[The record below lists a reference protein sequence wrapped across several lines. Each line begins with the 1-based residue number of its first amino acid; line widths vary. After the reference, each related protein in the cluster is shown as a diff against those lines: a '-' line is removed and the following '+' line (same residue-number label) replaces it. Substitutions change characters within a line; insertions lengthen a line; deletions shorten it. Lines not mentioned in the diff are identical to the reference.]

1 MRDNPHIL
9 HPLMHFRSFAMLS
22 FRQTALS
29 TALACAMLSSAGAQT
44 LGGANTT
51 ASDQTQAEKCDA
63 PKGTIAVTE
72 PQSEV
77 INALLRAGLQSPT
90 GLIRMIIA
98 NSNCFQVVERGQ
110 GFQNMMQERALAS
123 GGQMQSGQNIGQGQM
138 VAADFVI
145 TPSVVI
151 AANTAGGVG
160 GGLAGFGG
168 ALGVFGAIA
177 GNLKFKEASTA
188 MVMSDVRSGLQV
200 AASEGSAKKTDF
212 NIGGMLLGAGGAGAL
227 GGYSNTAEGKLIAA
241 SFLDNWNNI
250 VRNVRN
256 NPSLV
261 KATASPASQ
270 ANASNSVRA
279 DAGAVY
285 VAKIAGVKALSEP
298 KDGSREVMSLG
309 RSDEVVAEGEE
320 QNGFMK
326 VATSRGTGW
335 VKAIMMRK
343 Q

>member
-1 MRDNPHIL
+1 MRTL
-9 HPLMHFRSFAMLS
+9 SLSLLAAGSLMAF
-22 FRQTALS
+22 
-29 TALACAMLSSAGAQT
+29 SAQAQT

-63 PKGTIAVTE
+63 PKGTIAVSE

-77 INALLRAGLQSPT
+77 IAALLKSGLQSPS

-123 GGQMQSGQNIGQGQM
+123 GGQMQAGQNIGQGQM

-151 AANTAGGVG
+151 AAHTSGGVG
-160 GGLAGFGG
+160 GGLLGGFGG
-168 ALGVFGAIA
+168 GLGMLGAIA
-177 GNLKFKEASTA
+177 GNLKFKEASTS
-188 MVMSDVRSGLQV
+188 MVMADVRSGLQV

-212 NIGGMLLGAGGAGAL
+212 NVGGFILGAGGAGAL
-227 GGYSNTAEGKLIAA
+227 GGYTNTAEGKLIAA

-250 VRNVRN
+250 VKNIRS

-261 KATASPASQ
+261 QAKAGAASQ
-270 ANASNSVRA
+270 QNAAVSVKA
-279 DAGAVY
+279 DAGAVW
-285 VAKIAGVKALSEP
+285 VAKIAGVKALAEP
-298 KDGSREVMSLG
+298 RDGAREIASLG
-309 RSDEVVAEGEE
+309 RSDEVVAEGDEKD
-320 QNGFMK
+320 GFMK
-326 VATSRGTGW
+326 VATSKGSGW
-335 VKAIMMRK
+335 VKIIMMRK

>member
-1 MRDNPHIL
+1 MLRIRPTL
-9 HPLMHFRSFAMLS
+9 LAVALLTAFAV
-22 FRQTALS
+22 Q
-29 TALACAMLSSAGAQT
+29 AQT

-63 PKGTIAVTE
+63 PKGTVAVTE

-77 INALLRAGLQSPT
+77 INALLKAGLQSPT

-98 NSNCFQVVERGQ
+98 NSNCFQVVERGA

-123 GGQMQSGQNIGQGQM
+123 GGQMQAGQNIGQGQM

-212 NIGGMLLGAGGAGAL
+212 NVGGFILGAGGAGAL
-227 GGYSNTAEGKLIAA
+227 GGYTNTAEGKLIAA

-256 NPSLV
+256 NPNLTQA
-261 KATASPASQ
+261 KASPASAAN
-270 ANASNSVRA
+270 ANASARA
-279 DAGAVY
+279 DVGAVY
-285 VAKIAGVKALSEP
+285 VAKIAGVKALTEP

-309 RSDEVVAEGEE
+309 RSDEVVAEGDE

-326 VATSRGTGW
+326 VATAKGTGW

>member
-1 MRDNPHIL
+1 ML
-9 HPLMHFRSFAMLS
+9 LFRPTLIASALICTFAA
-22 FRQTALS
+22 Q
-29 TALACAMLSSAGAQT
+29 AQT
-44 LGGANTT
+44 LGGAE
-51 ASDQTQAEKCDA
+51 TQASNATLSEKCDA
-63 PKGTIAVTE
+63 PKGTIAVSE

-77 INALLRAGLQSPT
+77 VAALLKNGLQSPS

-98 NSNCFQVVERGQ
+98 NSNCFQVLERGQ
-110 GFQNMMQERALAS
+110 GFQNMMQERALTS
-123 GGQMQSGQNIGQGQM
+123 GGQMQAGQNVGQGQM

-151 AANTAGGVG
+151 AAHTSGGVG
-160 GGLAGFGG
+160 GGLLGG
-168 ALGVFGAIA
+168 LGRNMAMLGAIA

-188 MVMSDVRSGLQV
+188 MVMADVRSGLQV

-212 NIGGMLLGAGGAGAL
+212 NLGGFVLGAGGAGAL
-227 GGYSNTAEGKLIAA
+227 GGYSSTAEGKLIAA

-250 VRNVRN
+250 VRSVRN
-256 NPSLV
+256 NPSLIQT
-261 KATASPASQ
+261 KASPASQ
-270 ANASNSVRA
+270 ANAAGSLRA

-285 VAKIAGVKALSEP
+285 VAKIAGVKALAEP
-298 KDGSREVMSLG
+298 SDGAREVMSLG
-309 RSDEVVAEGEE
+309 RTDEVVAEGDE

-326 VATSRGTGW
+326 VATPRGSGW

>member
-1 MRDNPHIL
+1 M
-9 HPLMHFRSFAMLS
+9 MS
-22 FRQTALS
+22 FRLTALS
-29 TALACAMLSSAGAQT
+29 VAMVGSLLVSAQSQT
-44 LGGANTT
+44 LGGAE
-51 ASDQTQAEKCDA
+51 TQASNQSISEKCDA
-63 PKGTIAVTE
+63 PKGTIAVSE

-77 INALLRAGLQSPT
+77 VTALLRSGLQSPS

-123 GGQMQSGQNIGQGQM
+123 GGQMQAGQNVGQGQM

-151 AANTAGGVG
+151 AANTSGGVG
-160 GGLAGFGG
+160 GGLAGLGG
-168 ALGVFGAIA
+168 GFALLGAIA

-212 NIGGMLLGAGGAGAL
+212 NVGGFILGAGGAGAL
-227 GGYSNTAEGKLIAA
+227 GGYTNTAEGKLIAA

-250 VRNVRN
+250 VKNIRN
-256 NPSLV
+256 NPSLIQA
-261 KATASPASQ
+261 KAGAASQ

-279 DAGAVY
+279 DAGAVW
-285 VAKIAGVKALSEP
+285 VAKIAGVKALAEP
-298 KDGSREVMSLG
+298 RDGAREVASLG
-309 RSDEVVAEGEE
+309 RSDEVVAEGDEKD
-320 QNGFMK
+320 GFMK
-326 VATSRGTGW
+326 VATAKGTGW
-335 VKAIMMRK
+335 VKIIMMRK

>member
-1 MRDNPHIL
+1 
-9 HPLMHFRSFAMLS
+9 MHFRSFAMLS

-29 TALACAMLSSAGAQT
+29 AALACAMLASAGAQT

-77 INALLRAGLQSPT
+77 INALLKAGLQSPT

-98 NSNCFQVVERGQ
+98 NSNCFQVVERGA

-123 GGQMQSGQNIGQGQM
+123 GGQMQAGQNIGQGQM

-212 NIGGMLLGAGGAGAL
+212 NVGGFILGAGGAGAL
-227 GGYSNTAEGKLIAA
+227 GGYTNTAEGKLIAA

-250 VRNVRN
+250 VRNVRS
-256 NPSLV
+256 NPNLTQARAS
-261 KATASPASQ
+261 ATST
-270 ANASNSVRA
+270 ANANNSARA
-279 DAGAVY
+279 DVGAVY

-326 VATSRGTGW
+326 VATPRGTGW

>member
-1 MRDNPHIL
+1 
-9 HPLMHFRSFAMLS
+9 MHFRSFAMLS

-29 TALACAMLSSAGAQT
+29 AALASALLASAGAQT

-77 INALLRAGLQSPT
+77 INALLKAGLQSPT

-98 NSNCFQVVERGQ
+98 NSNCFQVVERGA

-123 GGQMQSGQNIGQGQM
+123 GGQMQAGQNIGQGQM

-212 NIGGMLLGAGGAGAL
+212 NVGGFILGAGGAGAL
-227 GGYSNTAEGKLIAA
+227 GGYTNTAEGKLIAA

-250 VRNVRN
+250 VRNVRS
-256 NPSLV
+256 NPNLTQ
-261 KATASPASQ
+261 ARASAAST
-270 ANASNSVRA
+270 ANANNSVRA

-285 VAKIAGVKALSEP
+285 VAKIAGVKALAEP
-298 KDGSREVMSLG
+298 KDGSREIMSLG
-309 RSDEVVAEGEE
+309 RSDEVVAEGDEKD
-320 QNGFMK
+320 GFIK
-326 VATSRGTGW
+326 VATPRGSAW

>member
-1 MRDNPHIL
+1 
-9 HPLMHFRSFAMLS
+9 MLLL
-22 FRQTALS
+22 RQTMIASAL
-29 TALACAMLSSAGAQT
+29 LCAAAVNAQT
-44 LGGANTT
+44 LGGA
-51 ASDQTQAEKCDA
+51 DTQASNQTLSEKCDS
-63 PKGTIAVTE
+63 PKGTIAVSE

-77 INALLRAGLQSPT
+77 VAALLRNGLQSPS

-123 GGQMQSGQNIGQGQM
+123 GGQMQAGQNVGQGQM

-151 AANTAGGVG
+151 AAHTSGGVG
-160 GGLAGFGG
+160 GGLGGFSRG
-168 ALGVFGAIA
+168 LGLLGAIA
-177 GNLKFKEASTA
+177 GNLKFKEASTS
-188 MVMSDVRSGLQV
+188 MVMADVRSGLQV
-200 AASEGSAKKTDF
+200 AASEGSAQKTDF
-212 NIGGMLLGAGGAGAL
+212 NVGGFLLGAGGAGAL
-227 GGYSNTAEGKLIAA
+227 GGYTNTAEGKLIAA

-250 VRNVRN
+250 VKNIRN
-256 NPSLV
+256 NPSLIQA
-261 KATASPASQ
+261 KAGAASQ

-285 VAKIAGVKALSEP
+285 VAKIAGVKALAEP
-298 KDGSREVMSLG
+298 KDGAREIASLG
-309 RSDEVVAEGEE
+309 RSDEVVAEGDE

-326 VATSRGTGW
+326 VATARGSAW
-335 VKAIMMRK
+335 VKTIMMRK

>member
-1 MRDNPHIL
+1 
-9 HPLMHFRSFAMLS
+9 MLS

-29 TALACAMLSSAGAQT
+29 AALACAMLASAGAQT

-77 INALLRAGLQSPT
+77 INALLKAGLQSPT

-98 NSNCFQVVERGQ
+98 NSNCFQVVERGA

-123 GGQMQSGQNIGQGQM
+123 GGQMQAGQNIGQGQM

-212 NIGGMLLGAGGAGAL
+212 NVGGFILGAGGAGAL
-227 GGYSNTAEGKLIAA
+227 GGYTNTAEGKLIAA

-250 VRNVRN
+250 VRNVRS
-256 NPSLV
+256 NPNLTQARAS
-261 KATASPASQ
+261 ATST
-270 ANASNSVRA
+270 ANANNSARA
-279 DAGAVY
+279 DVGAVY

-326 VATSRGTGW
+326 VATPRGTGW

>member
-1 MRDNPHIL
+1 MFL
-9 HPLMHFRSFAMLS
+9 L
-22 FRQTALS
+22 RQTLIA
-29 TALACAMLSSAGAQT
+29 SAVVCTVAAHAQT
-44 LGGANTT
+44 LGGAE
-51 ASDQTQAEKCDA
+51 TQASNQTLSEKCDA
-63 PKGTIAVTE
+63 PKGTIAVSE

-77 INALLRAGLQSPT
+77 VAALLRSGLQSPS

-123 GGQMQSGQNIGQGQM
+123 GGQMQAGQNVGQGQM

-151 AANTAGGVG
+151 AAHTSGGVG
-160 GGLAGFGG
+160 GGLLGGFGG
-168 ALGVFGAIA
+168 GLGLLGAIA
-177 GNLKFKEASTA
+177 GNLKFKEASTS
-188 MVMSDVRSGLQV
+188 MVMADVRSGIQV

-212 NIGGMLLGAGGAGAL
+212 NLGGFVLGAGGAGAL
-227 GGYSNTAEGKLIAA
+227 GGYTNTAEGKLIAA

-250 VRNVRN
+250 VKNIRN
-256 NPSLV
+256 NPSLIQA
-261 KATASPASQ
+261 KAGAASQ

-279 DAGAVY
+279 DAGAVW
-285 VAKIAGVKALSEP
+285 VAKIAGVKALAEP
-298 KDGSREVMSLG
+298 KDGAREVVSLG

-320 QNGFMK
+320 QNGYMK
-326 VATSRGTGW
+326 VATAKGTGW

>member
-1 MRDNPHIL
+1 ML
-9 HPLMHFRSFAMLS
+9 HLRPTLL
-22 FRQTALS
+22 
-29 TALACAMLSSAGAQT
+29 ALALLAGFAVQAQT

-77 INALLRAGLQSPT
+77 INALLKAGLQSPT

-98 NSNCFQVVERGQ
+98 NSNCFQVVERGA

-123 GGQMQSGQNIGQGQM
+123 GGQMQAGQNIGQGQM

-151 AANTAGGVG
+151 AAHTSGGVG
-160 GGLAGFGG
+160 GGLLGGFGG
-168 ALGVFGAIA
+168 GLGMLGAIA
-177 GNLKFKEASTA
+177 GNLKFKEASTS

-212 NIGGMLLGAGGAGAL
+212 NVGGFILGAGGAGAL
-227 GGYSNTAEGKLIAA
+227 GGYTNTAEGKLIAA

-256 NPSLV
+256 NANLTQA
-261 KATASPASQ
+261 KASSASTAN
-270 ANASNSVRA
+270 ANASARA
-279 DAGAVY
+279 DVGAVY
-285 VAKIAGVKALSEP
+285 VAKIAGVKALTEP
-298 KDGSREVMSLG
+298 RDGAREVMSLG

-320 QNGFMK
+320 KDGFMK
-326 VATSRGTGW
+326 VATPKGTGW

>member
-1 MRDNPHIL
+1 
-9 HPLMHFRSFAMLS
+9 MLS
-22 FRQTALS
+22 LRQTAVS
-29 TALACAMLSSAGAQT
+29 AALGAMFFVGAQAQT

-51 ASDQTQAEKCDA
+51 ASDQAQAEKCDA

-77 INALLRAGLQSPT
+77 INALLKAGLQSPT
-90 GLIRMIIA
+90 GLIRMIIS
-98 NSNCFQVVERGQ
+98 NSNCFQVVERGA
-110 GFQNMMQERALAS
+110 GFQNMMQERALAQ
-123 GGQMQSGQNIGQGQM
+123 GGQMQAGQNIGQGQM
-138 VAADFVI
+138 VAADFVV

-151 AANTAGGVG
+151 AAHTSGGVG
-160 GGLAGFGG
+160 GGLAGLSRG
-168 ALGVFGAIA
+168 LGVLGAIA
-177 GNLKFKEASTA
+177 GNLKFKEASTS
-188 MVMSDVRSGLQV
+188 MVMADVRSGLQV
-200 AASEGSAKKTDF
+200 AASEGSAQKTDF
-212 NIGGMLLGAGGAGAL
+212 NLGGFLLGGGGAGAL
-227 GGYSNTAEGKLIAA
+227 GGYTNTAEGKLIAA

-270 ANASNSVRA
+270 ANAANSTRA

-285 VAKIAGVKALSEP
+285 VAKIAGVKALAEP
-298 KDGSREVMSLG
+298 RDGSREVMSLG
-309 RSDEVVAEGEE
+309 RSDEVVAEGDE

-326 VATSRGTGW
+326 VATPRGTGW

>member
-1 MRDNPHIL
+1 MLIR
-9 HPLMHFRSFAMLS
+9 HPV
-22 FRQTALS
+22 ALS
-29 TALACAMLSSAGAQT
+29 AALACLLSVSAGAQT
-44 LGGANTT
+44 LGGAE
-51 ASDQTQAEKCDA
+51 TQASNQSISEKCDA
-63 PKGTIAVTE
+63 PKGTIAVSE

-77 INALLRAGLQSPT
+77 VAALLKSGLQSPS

-123 GGQMQSGQNIGQGQM
+123 GGQMQAGQNIGQGQM

-151 AANTAGGVG
+151 AAHTSGGVG
-160 GGLAGFGG
+160 GGLLGGFGG
-168 ALGVFGAIA
+168 GLGMLGAIA
-177 GNLKFKEASTA
+177 GNLKFKEASTS
-188 MVMSDVRSGLQV
+188 MVMADVRSGIQV

-212 NIGGMLLGAGGAGAL
+212 NVGGFILGAGGAGAL
-227 GGYSNTAEGKLIAA
+227 GGYTNTAEGKLIAA

-250 VRNVRN
+250 VKNIRN
-256 NPSLV
+256 NPSLIQA
-261 KATASPASQ
+261 KAGAASQ

-279 DAGAVY
+279 DAGAVW
-285 VAKIAGVKALSEP
+285 VAKIAGVKALAEP
-298 KDGSREVMSLG
+298 KDGAREVASLG

-326 VATSRGTGW
+326 VATAKGSGW
-335 VKAIMMRK
+335 VKTIMMRK

>member
-1 MRDNPHIL
+1 MTSYR
-9 HPLMHFRSFAMLS
+9 LS
-22 FRQTALS
+22 AFS
-29 TALACAMLSSAGAQT
+29 VALACTLLTSAGAQT
-44 LGGANTT
+44 LGGAETK
-51 ASDQTQAEKCDA
+51 ASDPTISEKCDS
-63 PKGTIAVTE
+63 PKGTIAVSE

-77 INALLRAGLQSPT
+77 VTALLRSGLQSPT

-123 GGQMQSGQNIGQGQM
+123 GGQMQAGQNVGQGQM

-151 AANTAGGVG
+151 AANTSGGVG

-212 NIGGMLLGAGGAGAL
+212 NLGGFVLGAGGAGAL
-227 GGYSNTAEGKLIAA
+227 GGYTNTAEGKLIAA

-250 VRNVRN
+250 VKNIRN
-256 NPSLV
+256 NPSLIQA
-261 KATASPASQ
+261 KAGAASQ
-270 ANASNSVRA
+270 ANAAGSVRA
-279 DAGAVY
+279 DAGAVW
-285 VAKIAGVKALSEP
+285 VAKIAGVKAFAEP
-298 KDGSREVMSLG
+298 KDGAREVMSLG

-320 QNGFMK
+320 KDGFMK
-326 VATSRGTGW
+326 VATPKGSGW
-335 VKAIMMRK
+335 VKTIMMRK

>member
-1 MRDNPHIL
+1 
-9 HPLMHFRSFAMLS
+9 ML
-22 FRQTALS
+22 FVRQNAVSAALS
-29 TALACAMLSSAGAQT
+29 AALSCAMFSAAHAQT

-63 PKGTIAVTE
+63 PKGTVAVTE

-77 INALLRAGLQSPT
+77 INALLRTGLQSPT

-98 NSNCFQVVERGQ
+98 NSNCFQIVERGQ

-123 GGQMQSGQNIGQGQM
+123 GGQMQAGQNVGAGQM

-151 AANTAGGVG
+151 APNTSGGLG

-168 ALGVFGAIA
+168 ALGLFGAIA
-177 GNLKFKEASTA
+177 GSLKFKEASTS

-212 NIGGMLLGAGGAGAL
+212 NLGGFVLGAGGAGAL
-227 GGYSNTAEGKLIAA
+227 GGYTNTAEGKLIAA

-261 KATASPASQ
+261 QAKASVASA
-270 ANASNSVRA
+270 ANASNSVAA

-285 VAKIAGVKALSEP
+285 VAKIAGVKALAEP
-298 KDGSREVMSLG
+298 REGSREVMSLG
-309 RSDEVVAEGEE
+309 RTDEVVAEGEE
-320 QNGFMK
+320 KNGFIK
-326 VATSRGTGW
+326 VATSSGTGW

>member
-1 MRDNPHIL
+1 
-9 HPLMHFRSFAMLS
+9 MLS

-29 TALACAMLSSAGAQT
+29 AALACAMLSSVGAQT

-51 ASDQTQAEKCDA
+51 ASDQAQAEKCDA

-77 INALLRAGLQSPT
+77 INALLKAGLQSPT

-98 NSNCFQVVERGQ
+98 NSNCFQVVERGA

-123 GGQMQSGQNIGQGQM
+123 GGQMQAGQNIGQGQM

-151 AANTAGGVG
+151 AAHTSGGVG
-160 GGLAGFGG
+160 GGLLGGFGG
-168 ALGVFGAIA
+168 GLGMLGAIA
-177 GNLKFKEASTA
+177 GNLKFKEASTS
-188 MVMSDVRSGLQV
+188 MVMADVRSGLQV

-212 NIGGMLLGAGGAGAL
+212 NVGGFILGAGGAGAL
-227 GGYSNTAEGKLIAA
+227 GGYTNTAEGKLIAA

-261 KATASPASQ
+261 QAKAGVASQ
-270 ANASNSVRA
+270 QNASNSVKA
-279 DAGAVY
+279 DAGAVW
-285 VAKIAGVKALSEP
+285 VAKIAGVKALAEP
-298 KDGSREVMSLG
+298 RDGAREVVSLG
-309 RSDEVVAEGEE
+309 RSDEVVAEGDE
-320 QNGFMK
+320 QNGYMK
-326 VATSRGTGW
+326 VATAKGSGW
-335 VKAIMMRK
+335 VKTIMMRK

>member
-1 MRDNPHIL
+1 
-9 HPLMHFRSFAMLS
+9 MHFRSFAMLS

-29 TALACAMLSSAGAQT
+29 AALACAMLSSVGAQT

-77 INALLRAGLQSPT
+77 VNALLKAGLQSPT

-98 NSNCFQVVERGQ
+98 NSNCFQVVERGA

-123 GGQMQSGQNIGQGQM
+123 GGQMQAGQNIGQGQM

-151 AANTAGGVG
+151 AAHTSGGVG
-160 GGLAGFGG
+160 GGLLGGFGG
-168 ALGVFGAIA
+168 GLGMLGAIA
-177 GNLKFKEASTA
+177 GNLKFKEASTS
-188 MVMSDVRSGLQV
+188 MVMADVRSGLQV

-212 NIGGMLLGAGGAGAL
+212 NVGGFILGAGGAGAL
-227 GGYSNTAEGKLIAA
+227 GGYTNTAEGKLIAA

-250 VRNVRN
+250 VRNVRS
-256 NPSLV
+256 NPNLTQA
-261 KATASPASQ
+261 KASPASTAN
-270 ANASNSVRA
+270 ANASAPA
-279 DAGAVY
+279 DVGAVY
-285 VAKIAGVKALSEP
+285 VAKIAGVKALAEP

-326 VATSRGTGW
+326 VATPKGSGW

-343 Q
+343 P

>member
-1 MRDNPHIL
+1 MI
-9 HPLMHFRSFAMLS
+9 S
-22 FRQTALS
+22 FRLTAMS
-29 TALACAMLSSAGAQT
+29 VAMMGSLWVSVHAQT
-44 LGGANTT
+44 LGGAE
-51 ASDQTQAEKCDA
+51 TQASNQSISEKCDA
-63 PKGTIAVTE
+63 PKGTIAVSE

-77 INALLRAGLQSPT
+77 VAALLKNGLQSPS

-123 GGQMQSGQNIGQGQM
+123 GGQMQAGQNVGQGQM

-151 AANTAGGVG
+151 AAHTSGGVG

-168 ALGVFGAIA
+168 GFALLGAIA
-177 GNLKFKEASTA
+177 GNLKFKEASTS
-188 MVMSDVRSGLQV
+188 MVMADVRSGIQV

-212 NIGGMLLGAGGAGAL
+212 NVGGFILGAGGAGAL
-227 GGYSNTAEGKLIAA
+227 GGYTNTAEGKLIAA

-250 VRNVRN
+250 VKNIRN
-256 NPSLV
+256 NPSLIQA
-261 KATASPASQ
+261 KAGAASQ

-279 DAGAVY
+279 DAGAVW
-285 VAKIAGVKALSEP
+285 VAKIAGVKALAEP
-298 KDGSREVMSLG
+298 RDGAREVASLG
-309 RSDEVVAEGEE
+309 RSDEVVAEGDEKD
-320 QNGFMK
+320 GYMK
-326 VATSRGTGW
+326 VATAKGSGW
-335 VKAIMMRK
+335 VKIIMMRK

>member
-1 MRDNPHIL
+1 
-9 HPLMHFRSFAMLS
+9 MLN
-22 FRQTALS
+22 FHRIVLFFALS
-29 TALACAMLSSAGAQT
+29 AAFVASTHAQT

-51 ASDQTQAEKCDA
+51 ASDQAQAEKCDA

-77 INALLRAGLQSPT
+77 INALLKAGLQSPT
-90 GLIRMIIA
+90 GLIRMIIS

-123 GGQMQSGQNIGQGQM
+123 GGQMQAGQNIGQGQM

-151 AANTAGGVG
+151 AAHTSGGVG
-160 GGLAGFGG
+160 GGVGGLLGGFGG
-168 ALGVFGAIA
+168 GLGLIGAIA

-188 MVMSDVRSGLQV
+188 MVMADVRSGLQV

-227 GGYSNTAEGKLIAA
+227 GGYSSTAEGKLIAA

-250 VRNVRN
+250 VRNVRS

-261 KATASPASQ
+261 QAKASGASR
-270 ANASNSVRA
+270 ANAVNSTVA
-279 DAGAVY
+279 DAGAVW
-285 VAKIAGVKALSEP
+285 VAKIAGVRALAEP
-298 KDGSREVMSLG
+298 KDGSREIASLG

-320 QNGFMK
+320 KDGFMK
-326 VATSRGTGW
+326 VATAKGTGW
-335 VKAIMMRK
+335 VKTIMMRK

>member
-1 MRDNPHIL
+1 LKHLQEFNM
-9 HPLMHFRSFAMLS
+9 SS
-22 FRQTALS
+22 FRLTVLSAALTCS
-29 TALACAMLSSAGAQT
+29 MLASVQAQT

-63 PKGTIAVTE
+63 PKGTIAVSE

-77 INALLRAGLQSPT
+77 VNALLKAGLQSPT

-98 NSNCFQVVERGQ
+98 NSNCFQVVERGA

-123 GGQMQSGQNIGQGQM
+123 GGQMQAGQNIGQGQM

-151 AANTAGGVG
+151 AAHTSGGVG
-160 GGLAGFGG
+160 GGLAGFSRG
-168 ALGVFGAIA
+168 LGVLGAIA
-177 GNLKFKEASTA
+177 GNLKFKEASTS
-188 MVMSDVRSGLQV
+188 MVMADVRSGLQV
-200 AASEGSAKKTDF
+200 AASEGSAQKTDF
-212 NIGGMLLGAGGAGAL
+212 NVGGFLLGAGGAGAL
-227 GGYSNTAEGKLIAA
+227 GGYTNTAEGKLIAA

-261 KATASPASQ
+261 QAKAAPASR
-270 ANASNSVRA
+270 ANAANSAVA
-279 DAGAVY
+279 DAGAVW
-285 VAKIAGVKALSEP
+285 VAKIAGVKALAEP
-298 KDGSREVMSLG
+298 KDGAREVASLG

-320 QNGFMK
+320 KDGYMK
-326 VATSRGTGW
+326 VATSKGSGW
-335 VKAIMMRK
+335 VKTIMMRK